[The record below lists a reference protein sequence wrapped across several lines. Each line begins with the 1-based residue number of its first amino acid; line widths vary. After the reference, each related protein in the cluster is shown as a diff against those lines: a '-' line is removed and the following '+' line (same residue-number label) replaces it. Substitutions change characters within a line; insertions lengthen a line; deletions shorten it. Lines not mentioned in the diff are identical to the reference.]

1 MATTA
6 KATQNFVP
14 IQEVRDG
21 IAIMKDKSMRA
32 IIMASSVNFSL
43 KSAEE
48 KQSILMQF
56 QNFLNSLDFSVQIV
70 IQSRRLD
77 VRPYAALLEQRYK
90 EQTID
95 LLKIQI
101 QEYIDF
107 VKKFTDEHNIM
118 TKSFFVIVPYAQALA
133 KQAGSPFSV
142 FGGKKAASVEKASFE
157 ETVAQLEQR
166 VAVVMGGLS
175 ACGIRSVQLGTKE
188 LTELFYGLFNPGDTE
203 KPIKMQ

>member
-1 MATTA
+1 MSSTA
-6 KATQNFVP
+6 QATQKFVS

-21 IAIMKDKSMRA
+21 IAIMKDGSMRG

-43 KSAEE
+43 KSQEE

-56 QNFLNSLDFSVQIV
+56 QNFLNSLDFTVQIIV
-70 IQSRRLD
+70 QSRRLD
-77 VRPYAALLEQRYK
+77 VGPYAALLEKRYK

-118 TKSFFVIVPYAQALA
+118 VKSFFLVVPYAQAMT
-133 KQAGSPFSV
+133 KQAGSTFSM
-142 FGGKKAASVEKASFE
+142 FSGKKSASVEKASFE

-188 LTELFYGLFNPGDTE
+188 VTELFYGLFNPGDTE
-203 KPIKMQ
+203 KQIKMQ